1 MYSDNP
7 EFEVDMNVVLP
18 EDLQPLNAQLQQNN
32 NDNNDVE
39 DMDDEDEVGDEESYW
54 EEAEDHDF
62 LDDEVW
68 DINM

>member
-1 MYSDNP
+1 
-7 EFEVDMNVVLP
+7 
-18 EDLQPLNAQLQQNN
+18 
-32 NDNNDVE
+32 
-39 DMDDEDEVGDEESYW
+39 MDDEDEVGDEESYW